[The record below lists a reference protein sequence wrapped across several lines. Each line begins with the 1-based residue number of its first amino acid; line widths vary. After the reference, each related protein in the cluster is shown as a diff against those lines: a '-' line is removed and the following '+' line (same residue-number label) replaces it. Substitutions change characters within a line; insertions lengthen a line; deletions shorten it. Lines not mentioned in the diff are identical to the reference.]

1 MEKKNAWIAFKTL
14 GLIMSIV
21 LIISYIGVLLSDFEN
36 DVRQE
41 ETRSVVSSMAD
52 LSDQAAEIVEERMSA
67 ALNTMEHASRL
78 LINSEDIQAED
89 VMERLRRTL
98 LDADTGLDRF
108 GIALPDG
115 LSKVNNGESVNV
127 SDREY
132 FLESMEGNTFV
143 SGSVKSRI
151 EDLDVFFLS
160 VPVFDEQ
167 NEVKGVLYGIIET
180 EQFKVYKNIE
190 LEKRN
195 QNIYIVDIHG
205 QYISRFMG
213 TKAMLSQNNF
223 FDDLEERKSSLPVNK
238 VLKNM
243 EQGTS
248 SYMEIKKEDESAY
261 IYVTPSN
268 IKNWYIVT
276 VVSEEVISER
286 VSYLQGHAVNLI
298 TKITILMFLF
308 LIGYFLVISFEK
320 KKTEKINQELR
331 IRDSIFQ
338 IATAEM
344 DSFVFLYDATKD
356 KMDFMSENIKA
367 LGVPKSVKQVSKEML
382 EHVSAENAEEIRKS
396 IETVQMELKEGKK
409 TSEIELQIVKGFEI
423 VYYQVKMTHL
433 YDVQNHPVR
442 SVGMVYDVT
451 EKKQKELLLKREEKI
466 RNLFMADTIAFY
478 EIDIEKDIVVK
489 ECADRR
495 KEVGKYSDILEQFV
509 EKRVLE
515 RYQDQVRERCS
526 LEYMK
531 QCFKQRIY
539 DYIIEYEY
547 VRNDGSPYWVACE
560 MHLEEDKGRKKAFMT
575 VRDID
580 SKKRKELHLE
590 KQAVFDA
597 LTQLYNRSAGI
608 KRINKALEDMQ
619 PGEISV
625 FLILDIDNFKQIN
638 DNFGHIVGDQV
649 LVDVAKIMKNHFRTY
664 DVLCRLGGDEFVI
677 FIQTIP
683 AEALDK
689 IIRSLLKKL
698 VLTYGNGERE
708 VTISASIGAS
718 LAPVQGVD
726 FNQLYEKA
734 DRALYQVK
742 KTTKND
748 YMIYKEE

>member
-1 MEKKNAWIAFKTL
+1 M
-14 GLIMSIV
+14 
-21 LIISYIGVLLSDFEN
+21 
-36 DVRQE
+36 
-41 ETRSVVSSMAD
+41 
-52 LSDQAAEIVEERMSA
+52 
-67 ALNTMEHASRL
+67 
-78 LINSEDIQAED
+78 
-89 VMERLRRTL
+89 
-98 LDADTGLDRF
+98 
-108 GIALPDG
+108 
-115 LSKVNNGESVNV
+115 
-127 SDREY
+127 
-132 FLESMEGNTFV
+132 
-143 SGSVKSRI
+143 
-151 EDLDVFFLS
+151 
-160 VPVFDEQ
+160 
-167 NEVKGVLYGIIET
+167 
-180 EQFKVYKNIE
+180 
-190 LEKRN
+190 
-195 QNIYIVDIHG
+195 
-205 QYISRFMG
+205 
-213 TKAMLSQNNF
+213 
-223 FDDLEERKSSLPVNK
+223 
-238 VLKNM
+238 
-243 EQGTS
+243 
-248 SYMEIKKEDESAY
+248 
-261 IYVTPSN
+261 
-268 IKNWYIVT
+268 
-276 VVSEEVISER
+276 
-286 VSYLQGHAVNLI
+286 
-298 TKITILMFLF
+298 
-308 LIGYFLVISFEK
+308 ISFEK

-547 VRNDGSPYWVACE
+547 VRHDGSPYWVACE

-580 SKKRKELHLE
+580 SKKR
-590 KQAVFDA
+590 
-597 LTQLYNRSAGI
+597 TSS
-608 KRINKALEDMQ
+608 
-619 PGEISV
+619 GETGC
-625 FLILDIDNFKQIN
+625 F
-638 DNFGHIVGDQV
+638 
-649 LVDVAKIMKNHFRTY
+649 
-664 DVLCRLGGDEFVI
+664 
-677 FIQTIP
+677 
-683 AEALDK
+683 
-689 IIRSLLKKL
+689 
-698 VLTYGNGERE
+698 
-708 VTISASIGAS
+708 
-718 LAPVQGVD
+718 
-726 FNQLYEKA
+726 
-734 DRALYQVK
+734 
-742 KTTKND
+742 
-748 YMIYKEE
+748 

>member
-21 LIISYIGVLLSDFEN
+21 LIISYIGVLLSDFEK

-78 LINSEDIQAED
+78 LVNREDIQAED
-89 VMERLRRTL
+89 VMERLGRML

-132 FLESMEGNTFV
+132 FLESMKGNTFV
-143 SGSVKSRI
+143 SGSVKSKI

-223 FDDLEERKSSLPVNK
+223 FDDLEERQCSLSVDK

-261 IYVTPSN
+261 VYVTPSN

-286 VSYLQGHAVNLI
+286 VSHLQGHAVNLI

-320 KKTEKINQELR
+320 RKTEKINQELR

-356 KMDFMSENIKA
+356 KLDFMNENIKD
-367 LGVPKSVKQVSKEML
+367 LGVSRSIKQVSKEIL
-382 EHVSAENAEEIRKS
+382 EHFSAKNSEEIRKA
-396 IETVQMELKEGKK
+396 IETIQRELKEGTK
-409 TSEIELQIVKGFEI
+409 TSDVELRIVKKVEI
-423 VYYQVKMTHL
+423 AYYQVKMTHL
-433 YDVQNHPVR
+433 YDDKGHPVR
-442 SVGMVYDVT
+442 SVGMIYDVT

-478 EIDIEKDIVVK
+478 EIDIEKDIVIR

-495 KEVGKYSDILEQFV
+495 KEVGKYSDILQQFV

-515 RYQDQVRERCS
+515 QYQDRLRESCS
-526 LEYMK
+526 LEYMR
-531 QCFKQRIY
+531 QCFQQNIY
-539 DYIIEYEY
+539 DYIVEYEY
-547 VRNDGSPYWVACE
+547 VRNDGSSYWVACE
-560 MHLEEDKGRKKAFMT
+560 MHLEEDKGIKKAFMT

-597 LTQLYNRSAGI
+597 LTQVYNRSAGI
-608 KRINKALEDMQ
+608 GRINAALETMQ
-619 PGEISV
+619 PGEISA
-625 FLILDIDNFKQIN
+625 FLILDLDNFKQIN
-638 DNFGHIVGDQV
+638 DSLGHIVGDQV
-649 LVDVAKIMKNHFRTY
+649 LMEVAKIMRTHFRNY
-664 DVLCRLGGDEFVI
+664 DVICRLGGDEFVI
-677 FIQTIP
+677 FIQKIP
-683 AEALDK
+683 MEALDK
-689 IIRSLLKKL
+689 IVRSLLKKL
-698 VLTYGNGERE
+698 VLTYGEGEKE
-708 VTISASIGAS
+708 VTISASMGAS
-718 LAPVQGVD
+718 LAPMQGVD

-742 KTTKND
+742 RTTKND
-748 YMIYKEE
+748 YMIYKE

>member
-14 GLIMSIV
+14 GLLMSIL
-21 LIISYIGVLLSDFEN
+21 LIISYIGVLMSDFEK

-78 LINSEDIQAED
+78 LVNSENIQAED
-89 VMERLRRTL
+89 VMERLGRTL

-115 LSKVNNGESVNV
+115 QSTVSNGESVNV

-132 FLESMEGNTFV
+132 FIESMQGNTFV
-143 SGSVKSRI
+143 SSSEKSRI
-151 EDLDVFFLS
+151 ADVDVFFLS
-160 VPVFDEQ
+160 VPVFNEL

-180 EQFKVYKNIE
+180 EEFKVYKNIE

-213 TKAMLSQNNF
+213 AEAMLSQNNF

-261 IYVTPSN
+261 VYVTPSN

-286 VSYLQGHAVNLI
+286 VSHLQGHAVNLI

-320 KKTEKINQELR
+320 KKTEKINQKLR

-356 KMDFMSENIKA
+356 KLDFMNENIKD
-367 LGVPKSVKQVSKEML
+367 LGVSRSIKQVSKEIL
-382 EHVSAENAEEIRKS
+382 EHFSAKNSEEIRKA
-396 IETVQMELKEGKK
+396 IETIQRELKEGTK
-409 TSEIELQIVKGFEI
+409 TSDVELRIVKKVKI
-423 VYYQVKMTHL
+423 AYYQVKMTHL
-433 YDVQNHPVR
+433 YDDKGHPVR
-442 SVGMVYDVT
+442 SVGMIYDVT

-478 EIDIEKDIVVK
+478 EIDIENDTVIREHSDRKK
-489 ECADRR
+489 EA
-495 KEVGKYSDILEQFV
+495 GKYSDILNN
-509 EKRVLE
+509 L
-515 RYQDQVRERCS
+515 
-526 LEYMK
+526 
-531 QCFKQRIY
+531 
-539 DYIIEYEY
+539 
-547 VRNDGSPYWVACE
+547 
-560 MHLEEDKGRKKAFMT
+560 
-575 VRDID
+575 
-580 SKKRKELHLE
+580 
-590 KQAVFDA
+590 
-597 LTQLYNRSAGI
+597 
-608 KRINKALEDMQ
+608 
-619 PGEISV
+619 
-625 FLILDIDNFKQIN
+625 
-638 DNFGHIVGDQV
+638 
-649 LVDVAKIMKNHFRTY
+649 
-664 DVLCRLGGDEFVI
+664 
-677 FIQTIP
+677 
-683 AEALDK
+683 
-689 IIRSLLKKL
+689 
-698 VLTYGNGERE
+698 
-708 VTISASIGAS
+708 
-718 LAPVQGVD
+718 
-726 FNQLYEKA
+726 
-734 DRALYQVK
+734 
-742 KTTKND
+742 
-748 YMIYKEE
+748 